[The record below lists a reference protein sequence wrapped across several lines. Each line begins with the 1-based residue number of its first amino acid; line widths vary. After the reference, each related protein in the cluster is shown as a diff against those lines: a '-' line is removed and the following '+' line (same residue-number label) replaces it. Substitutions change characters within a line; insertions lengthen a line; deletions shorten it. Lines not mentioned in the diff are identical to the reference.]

1 MLSLGCELKFNF
13 LVLKFLGIEQYLE
26 FLYKCYQLFSKN
38 LSLSIDLFL
47 VIMPSKDCF
56 KFKIKRSTLFLGEF
70 DFLFS

>member
-38 LSLSIDLFL
+38 LSLSIDFFFGRNAFKGLFQ
-47 VIMPSKDCF
+47 I
-56 KFKIKRSTLFLGEF
+56 
-70 DFLFS
+70 